1 MTNNKLSEGKIKTKI
16 QFTKILKRIK
26 CLVIT
31 LTKKV
36 KDFYTETWTTLI
48 KEIEDKNKKIFCV
61 HGLEELISLK
71 CP

>member
-36 KDFYTETWTTLI
+36 KDFYTET
-48 KEIEDKNKKIFCV
+48 
-61 HGLEELISLK
+61 
-71 CP
+71 